1 MRYYP
6 NQKVFLKK
14 KFTWKEILK
23 NHKFEI
29 IKKKLKKTMDLFIY
43 FLNALILIYLLVHI
57 YGNLQ
62 KYKESE
68 IRKIIF
74 TKSLIFK
81 NASN

>member
-1 MRYYP
+1 M
-6 NQKVFLKK
+6 KK

-23 NHKFEI
+23 THKFEV

-68 IRKIIF
+68 TRKIIF
-74 TKSLIFK
+74 AKSLIFK